1 MTSTATATDRSRALA
16 DEQPDYVR
24 ERAPYQ
30 QAPGQANEQ
39 AYVQRP
45 SAVRA
50 LGVQEVCYLAVLS
63 AVQLTWIALLAY
75 GVVRMLS

>member
-1 MTSTATATDRSRALA
+1 MTSAATAAGRSRALA

-24 ERAPYQ
+24 ERGPDH
-30 QAPGQANEQ
+30 QAPRHANEQ
-39 AYVQRP
+39 PYVQRP

-50 LGVQEVCYLAVLS
+50 LGIQEVCYLAVLS